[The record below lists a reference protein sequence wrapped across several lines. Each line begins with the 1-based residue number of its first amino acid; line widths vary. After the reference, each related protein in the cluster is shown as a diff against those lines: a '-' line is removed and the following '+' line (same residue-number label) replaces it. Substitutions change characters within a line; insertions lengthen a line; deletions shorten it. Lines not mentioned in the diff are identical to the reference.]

1 VPYNAIIS
9 RTEAEGLIPTEV
21 AGDVIK
27 AAIQSSAA
35 LALSRRATRS
45 SKLQR
50 QPVLSVLPQAYWV
63 AGDTGLKMPSD
74 AAFEGLELN
83 AEEIAVLIPI
93 PEAVLDDAS
102 YDEWGELRDPI
113 AQAIGVKLDAAIFS
127 GTEKP
132 ASWPEAI
139 VPAAILAANVNT
151 IDATAAEG
159 GVYTDIVE
167 TGDAVENDG
176 YEVTGYV
183 VKRALRSQLSRMR
196 DTTGQPLS
204 DVSSDSIGGL
214 PVGYAPA
221 GTLPAT
227 ERDRR
232 TVGPVR
238 DRRPPGPD
246 VQGARPGRDFR
257 RHRQGHPQPRPAG
270 LGGAACGRPLRLG
283 GRHSGHAGRG
293 RSRDAL
299 PVRRAP
305 GDDPDASRHE
315 EHEEGQLAG
324 TPPGLRQQTRPR
336 REPGASR
343 AARRKPRI
351 MAGGFAT
358 RGRACA
364 RVRPSIGGSP

>member
-1 VPYNAIIS
+1 MPYNAIIS

-35 LALSRRATRS
+35 LALSRRATMS

-183 VKRALRSQLSRMR
+183 VKRA
-196 DTTGQPLS
+196 PL
-204 DVSSDSIGGL
+204 
-214 PVGYAPA
+214 
-221 GTLPAT
+221 AT
-227 ERDRR
+227 EPDARHDRAAALR
-232 TVGPVR
+232 RVQR
-238 DRRPPGPD
+238 LDRWPACRLR
-246 VQGARPGRDFR
+246 AR
-257 RHRQGHPQPRPAG
+257 
-270 LGGAACGRPLRLG
+270 
-283 GRHSGHAGRG
+283 
-293 RSRDAL
+293 RDAA
-299 PVRRAP
+299 RNRARS
-305 GDDPDASRHE
+305 PDS
-315 EHEEGQLAG
+315 G
-324 TPPGLRQQTRPR
+324 TCP
-336 REPGASR
+336 
-343 AARRKPRI
+343 
-351 MAGGFAT
+351 
-358 RGRACA
+358 
-364 RVRPSIGGSP
+364 